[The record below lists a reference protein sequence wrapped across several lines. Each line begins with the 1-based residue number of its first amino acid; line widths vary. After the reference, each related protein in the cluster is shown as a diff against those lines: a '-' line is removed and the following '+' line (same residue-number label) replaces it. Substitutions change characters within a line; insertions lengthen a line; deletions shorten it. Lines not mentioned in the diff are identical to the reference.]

1 MVTHLLKQN
10 SDGTLNP
17 VLNPSIANKM
27 TNECP
32 LTPAKMTES
41 VKPKDNSYTFSGSDY
56 EMVGFKNI
64 MGSYLFETTVSDF
77 DKNGMFGIC
86 FNTNTENVGNLNIVF
101 NAATNKIEFYNNSDI
116 VQTVAQSSLDYD
128 LSKAGELNIKV
139 VIADG
144 VVVMYV
150 NDEVAFTSRM
160 YLSQG
165 MEWGLFSIKSPVT
178 FKDTKLY
185 K

>member
-1 MVTHLLKQN
+1 M
-10 SDGTLNP
+10 
-17 VLNPSIANKM
+17 
-27 TNECP
+27 
-32 LTPAKMTES
+32 
-41 VKPKDNSYTFSGSDY
+41 
-56 EMVGFKNI
+56 
-64 MGSYLFETTVSDF
+64 
-77 DKNGMFGIC
+77 
-86 FNTNTENVGNLNIVF
+86 
-101 NAATNKIEFYNNSDI
+101 
-116 VQTVAQSSLDYD
+116 QTVAQSSLDYD